1 MLFRSLPEV
10 NSNTNTVLVKALF
23 DNQQGKMQS
32 GQFAKARIN
41 WNQHSGLLIPST
53 AVFRIAGEAFVYVA
67 EKFNSTAASSQLVAK
82 QKQVKLGKIVDNKYQ
97 VIEGLQPGE
106 KVVVSKLLNIKNGD
120 ALVIQ

>member
-1 MLFRSLPEV
+1 MLVEIINAKGQNIGTGKVFFISPEV

-41 WNQHSGLLIPST
+41 WNQHSGLLIPTT

-67 EKFNSTAASSQLVAK
+67 EKLNSTAATSQLVAK
-82 QKQVKLGKIVDNKYQ
+82 QKQVKLG
-97 VIEGLQPGE
+97 
-106 KVVVSKLLNIKNGD
+106 
-120 ALVIQ
+120 